1 MSTTVL
7 DTTGAAPPETATHPG
22 RTRTASARIPM
33 TRLVGVE
40 LRKMFDTRS
49 GFWLMASILI
59 TSVLATAAII
69 VFAPDGE
76 QTYDNFAAAVGIP
89 MTVILPIIGLLAV
102 TSEWSQRSGLT
113 TFTLVPHRG
122 RVLGAKFLGAV
133 IVGVVAM
140 VVALVV
146 GALGTLVGSLIT
158 GVDPVWDVSG
168 SAFAL
173 IVLGSVLGMLFG
185 FMLGVLIRNS
195 AGAIV
200 AYFVYSLV
208 LPPLVQLL
216 AANASWFAD
225 VQPWVDYADARN
237 VLFDGSV
244 SSEQWQHLAVSGTI
258 WFLLPLAIGL
268 FIVRR
273 SEVK

>member
-1 MSTTVL
+1 MSSTTVL
-7 DTTGAAPPETATHPG
+7 DTTTTEAATHRG
-22 RTRTASARIPM
+22 RARTASGRIPLS
-33 TRLVGVE
+33 RLVGVE

-69 VFAPDGE
+69 VFAPDDQ

-89 MTVILPIIGLLAV
+89 MTVILPIIGILAV

-122 RVLGAKFLGAV
+122 RVLWAKFIAA
-133 IVGVVAM
+133 VGVGVAAM
-140 VVALVV
+140 FVALVV
-146 GALGTLVGSLIT
+146 GALGTLVGSLVT
-158 GVDPVWDVSG
+158 GLDPVWNVSVTE
-168 SAFAL
+168 FAL

-216 AANASWFAD
+216 AANATWFAD

-237 VLFDGSV
+237 MLFNGSV
-244 SSEQWQHLAVSGTI
+244 TSEQWQHLAVSGTI
-258 WFLLPLAIGL
+258 WFLLPLAVGL
-268 FIVRR
+268 LIVRR